1 MTRPALALLSALVAA
16 GLAPAQT
23 PAPFPPPTNP
33 NVIRKYDANKDGV
46 LDEAELA
53 VWRADEEK
61 TRAERA
67 AREAA
72 ELARYDANGNGVLDP
87 EERQARDA
95 DRRRADEERKAT
107 ADAKRAA
114 DEAKKAAAAQAA
126 ADAEARFQ
134 AALPSLVSTD
144 ARGRLVPATVPAAP
158 AFLNPVHSEAWLDA
172 HRSRVDRVLRASV
185 TQRFGFNTHF
195 ENEKY
200 ALGQAMARTLAGDF
214 FGFSK
219 LYEEDVNRDW
229 HARTAGI
236 DFYACFVIKHQ
247 TRKYFHFGP
256 LLPPGYLARMK
267 EGARLWTEVEP
278 NRRKS
283 DLVKPGAKGFA
294 PDAVN
299 SWVDT
304 RTTDNLSM
312 MRFTSVYL
320 FAEESG
326 SADVTAAYKRRLV
339 RFATALFRAGNGE
352 WDSENYLGH
361 TITPAFNIHDF
372 AKDPEVRA
380 AGKAML
386 DWWLAAT
393 AVKYYRG
400 GAAGP
405 NCRDYNHVQPF
416 GGSLTEYG
424 WFYFGAPLQP
434 DHFEYD
440 QVHALTSAY
449 VPPPAIVNLGTQNF
463 ERPRE
468 LLNTKPPYHEPQAG
482 DYWKPAAY
490 HETYYYGRTFT
501 LGTLAEGSAPGGDTN
516 GFKLVWDDPE
526 RGVADLRFAPTHD
539 PIFTGSAVYKKDKI
553 AHRNRA
559 AQNREVAL
567 FLVKADQAPW
577 RVTLPLTVQAE
588 VVNNITFLRGATT
601 WAAIHPVN
609 LVGALGPD
617 EEATRGIQFT
627 ERTQRRTVE
636 TRDPATGAVT
646 KERKDVTETVP
657 LHQSHHALA
666 GLGRPSG
673 GLSGFVLEVG
683 EAPAFAD
690 YESFK
695 KAVLAKAK
703 LDVSALANGT
713 VAYTGAGG
721 RSLAATWGDSLA
733 DFKVLRDGRF
743 HDWAE
748 HGKYVWRET
757 GKGPEGLIHQL
768 RGPDGGTLTVNAG
781 GKTFVGTV
789 SKEGAYTF
797 ENK

>member
-1 MTRPALALLSALVAA
+1 MPTRPAHALITATAFLATAMAFADDSPGPDSVNAT
-16 GLAPAQT
+16 APTEVRTLTA
-23 PAPFPPPTNP
+23 
-33 NVIRKYDANKDGV
+33 K
-46 LDEAELA
+46 EA
-53 VWRADEEK
+53 
-61 TRAERA
+61 
-67 AREAA
+67 
-72 ELARYDANGNGVLDP
+72 
-87 EERQARDA
+87 
-95 DRRRADEERKAT
+95 RKAS
-107 ADAKRAA
+107 
-114 DEAKKAAAAQAA
+114 EAAAAAAA
-126 ADAEARFQ
+126 ADAAARFT
-134 AALPSLVSTD
+134 AAHSALATTD
-144 ARGRLVPATVPAAP
+144 AQGRLVPVTVPAAP
-158 AFLNPVHSEAWLDA
+158 AFLNPAHSANWLDA
-172 HRSRVDRVLRASV
+172 HRSRVDLVLRTSL
-185 TQRFGFNTHF
+185 TQRFAFNTHF

-200 ALGQAMARTLAGDF
+200 ALGQAMARAVAGDPV
-214 FGFSK
+214 GFSK
-219 LYEEDVNRDW
+219 LYEEDHNRDW

-236 DFYACFVIKHQ
+236 DYFACFVIKHQ
-247 TRKYFHFGP
+247 PRKYFHFGP
-256 LLPPGYLARMK
+256 LLPPEYLARMK
-267 EGARLWTEVEP
+267 EGARLWTEIDP

-283 DLVKPGAKGFA
+283 ELVVRGDKGYD
-294 PDAVN
+294 PTVVN

-312 MRFTSVYL
+312 MRFTAVYL
-320 FAEESG
+320 MAEETG
-326 SADVTAAYKRRLV
+326 STEVAAAYKRRLT
-339 RFATALFRAGNGE
+339 RFSTALYRAGNGE

-361 TITPAFNIHDF
+361 TITPVFNIHDF

-380 AGKAML
+380 SGKAML

-416 GGSLTEYG
+416 GGSLAEMG

-434 DHFEYD
+434 KKFEYD
-440 QVHALTSAY
+440 IVHALTSSY
-449 VPPPAIVNLGTQNF
+449 LPPPAIVNLGTQTF

-501 LGTLAEGSAPGGDTN
+501 LGTLAQGSAPGGDTN
-516 GFKLVWDDPE
+516 GFKLVLDDPE

-539 PIFTGSAVYKKDKI
+539 AAFTGSALYKKDKI
-553 AHRNRA
+553 RHPNRA

-567 FLVKADQAPW
+567 FLAKGATVPW
-577 RVTLPLTVQAE
+577 RVSLPLTVRAE

-601 WAAIHPVN
+601 WAALHPVN
-609 LVGALGPD
+609 LAGALSPD

-627 ERTQRRTVE
+627 ERTSRKTVE
-636 TRDPATGAVT
+636 TKDPATGAVT
-646 KERKDVTETVP
+646 KERKSVTETVP
-657 LHQSHHALA
+657 LHSGHHALA
-666 GLGRPSG
+666 GVAGSSG
-673 GLSGFVLEVG
+673 DLSGFVLEVG
-683 EAPAFAD
+683 EAPAFHD

-703 LDVSALANGT
+703 LDTSALATGT
-713 VAYTGAGG
+713 VSYVGAGG
-721 RSLAATWGDSLA
+721 RALAATWGDALA
-733 DFKVLRDGRF
+733 DFKVMRDGQP
-743 HDWAE
+743 HDWVE

-768 RGPDGGTLTVNAG
+768 RGPDGGTLIVNAG

-789 SKEGAYTF
+789 SKEGAYTW

>member
-1 MTRPALALLSALVAA
+1 MSTRPPRPSLAHSFTLASAALFAAVLASAQEPPARPLNAKEQRERAAALAL
-16 GLAPAQT
+16 
-23 PAPFPPPTNP
+23 
-33 NVIRKYDANKDGV
+33 
-46 LDEAELA
+46 
-53 VWRADEEK
+53 
-61 TRAERA
+61 
-67 AREAA
+67 
-72 ELARYDANGNGVLDP
+72 
-87 EERQARDA
+87 
-95 DRRRADEERKAT
+95 
-107 ADAKRAA
+107 
-114 DEAKKAAAAQAA
+114 
-126 ADAEARFQ
+126 AEADTRLQ
-134 AALPSLVSTD
+134 AGLPSLVSTD
-144 ARGRLVPATVPAAP
+144 TQGRLVPIPAP
-158 AFLNPVHSEAWLDA
+158 APAGFLNPVHSEAWLDA
-172 HRSRVDRVLRASV
+172 HRSRVDLVLRTSL
-185 TQRFGFNTHF
+185 TQHFGFNTHF

-200 ALGQAMARTLAGDF
+200 TLGQAMARTLAGDAL
-214 FGFSK
+214 GYSK

-236 DFYACFVIKHQ
+236 DYFACFVIKHQ
-247 TRKYFHFGP
+247 PRKYFHFGH
-256 LLPPGYLARMK
+256 LLPSEYHARMK
-267 EGARLWTEVEP
+267 EGARLWTEVDP
-278 NRRKS
+278 HRRKS
-283 DLVKPGAKGFA
+283 DLVKPGTRGYT

-312 MRFTSVYL
+312 MRFTAVYL
-320 FAEESG
+320 MAEESG
-326 SADVTAAYKRRLV
+326 SAEVMANYKRRLT
-339 RFATALFRAGNGE
+339 RFATALYRAGNGE

-361 TITPAFNIHDF
+361 TITPVFNIHDF
-372 AKDPEVRA
+372 AKDPQVRA
-380 AGKAML
+380 TGKAML
-386 DWWLAAT
+386 DWWLTAA

-416 GGSLTEYG
+416 GGSLAEMG
-424 WFYFGAPLQP
+424 WFFFGAPLNP
-434 DHFEYD
+434 AKFEYD
-440 QVHALTSAY
+440 VVHALSSAY
-449 VPPPAIVNLGTQNF
+449 VPPPAVVNLGTQNF

-482 DYWKPAAY
+482 DFWKPAAY

-501 LGTLAEGSAPGGDTN
+501 LGTLAQGSNPGGDTN

-539 PIFTGSAVYKKDKI
+539 PVFTGSAVYKRDKI
-553 AHRNRA
+553 PHRNRA

-577 RVTLPLTVQAE
+577 RVSLPLTVRAE
-588 VVNNITFLRGATT
+588 VVNNITFLRGANT

-617 EEATRGIQFT
+617 EDATRGIQFT
-627 ERTQRRTVE
+627 ERTTRRTVE
-636 TRDPATGAVT
+636 VRNPETGAVT
-646 KERKDVTETVP
+646 RERQNVAETVP
-657 LHQSHHALA
+657 LHSSHHALA
-666 GLGRPSG
+666 GLGKPSG

-683 EAPAFAD
+683 EAPAFPD

-703 LDVSALANGT
+703 LDVSGLAQGT

-721 RSLAATWGDSLA
+721 RALSATWGDTLEE
-733 DFKVLRDGRF
+733 FKVLRDGRL

-748 HGKYVWRET
+748 HGKYVYRET

-781 GKTFVGTV
+781 GRTFIGTV
-789 SKEGAYTF
+789 APDGTYTF